1 MARKTIVA
9 LYDQRSEAETVRRE
23 LLDAGFDDL
32 TVDVVFDGGFGGAN
46 DGHGGLYALLTGW
59 GVPNDEAHDYAE
71 AVRLG
76 GALVVVSLTRVDA
89 VERALAILEPGLDS
103 GLESG
108 GARAGNLDRAAAAMR
123 GVNAAPATAP
133 VEPIRAEQSRGETVR
148 AGVYPAPDPA
158 PDVTPGPAG
167 ERRIQP

>member
-46 DGHGGLYALLTGW
+46 DGHGGLWSLLTGW
-59 GVPNDEAHDYAE
+59 GVPDGEAHDYAE

-89 VERALAILEPGLDS
+89 VERALAILEPD
-103 GLESG
+103 
-108 GARAGNLDRAAAAMR
+108 GARAGNLGPAAAAMR
-123 GVNAAPATAP
+123 SVNTGAATAP
-133 VEPIRAEQSRGETVR
+133 PSTAVEAKRGETVR
-148 AGVYPAPDPA
+148 AGVYPAPDAEPGA
-158 PDVTPGPAG
+158 PG